1 MVDMLVHVIGGFL
14 GAGKTTAIRRLV
26 RYFDE
31 RGAHIAVVTN
41 DQGRSL
47 VDTEMIRAS
56 PAMVSEIGG
65 GCLCCKYPELESTL
79 AVAAD
84 SGVSIALVEAVGSC
98 TDLVATVIAP
108 MARRQPD
115 RFHPAPLSVLVDP
128 WRVREMGNGAFTP
141 DVQYLFRKQIEEA
154 DVIVLTRA
162 DLAPPDV
169 TEVIREINAE
179 AAIVAFSAITGE
191 GLLTWLAARP
201 ARPAAPLVIDYDRYA
216 AAEASL
222 GWLNGLAAVESA
234 LSFSPASVVRKLFSF
249 LRDAAI
255 VHLKVAVLEP
265 GAGAAALVRPGGAL
279 IDDLD
284 KLPAETRAMRLLVN
298 GRIAAPPQEL
308 EDLVRRGLAL
318 AAAPAVSSWEQLAA
332 FEPGRPTPVYR
343 FASRSGNGD
352 EVSSGIPHCSPA
364 SRGGEGGSEL
374 PIAPAL
380 LWSTDRELHL
390 TSSGSEECL
399 PWVLPPTRS
408 TGAALGEPSNLD
420 SANILG
426 LELSRRALDGTRVTC
441 DADWRGHLYAVTI
454 EPLRDEHGEIQGT
467 IGVAVDVTERERL
480 ESARQALLEQEM
492 AARLAAE
499 TAEQR
504 STFLAAA
511 SRALSASLDYQS
523 TLTRVAELAVPS
535 VADFCAVYV
544 EEPGVRSHPVAVAYH
559 DPQAL
564 DLAREFAAEY
574 ADCVTQQNKPGACS
588 VLQTCSAGAM
598 DSVEVGPRDECCS
611 YKVLA
616 RRLALCTSLAVP
628 LVARE
633 HALGIVLFAYRSR
646 RKNLDADLA
655 LAQDLAARAA
665 LAVDNARLYTEAQQA
680 IRVRDEFLSIA
691 SHELRTPA
699 TSLVLGVQMLLRLAD
714 AGRPRTDA
722 ALPLTRSVL
731 EKLDRQSQLLEHL
744 INRLLDVARIQS
756 GQLKLDIEPNVD
768 FAAVTRDATNGLL
781 EQAAQSGCTLELR
794 TEGVVTGEFDRVRL
808 AQVVSNL
815 IENAIRYGAGTP
827 VEIAVGRSGGLARLA
842 VRDHG
847 VGIASEKQT
856 EIFEAY
862 KRAASARH
870 YGGLGLGLYIVRQS
884 VVAHG
889 GTIRVDSA
897 PNAGATF
904 VAELP
909 CHAGPARASGGP

>member
-1 MVDMLVHVIGGFL
+1 MIVHVIGGFL

-26 RYFDE
+26 SYFDE
-31 RGAHIAVVTN
+31 RGARVAVVTN
-41 DQGRSL
+41 DQGCTL
-47 VDTEMIRAS
+47 VDTEMVRGS
-56 PAMVSEIGG
+56 SAMVREIGG
-65 GCLCCKYPELESTL
+65 GCLCCKYPELESAL
-79 AVAAD
+79 AAAAD
-84 SGVSIALVEAVGSC
+84 SGVNVALVEAVGSC
-98 TDLVATVIAP
+98 TDLVATVLAP
-108 MARRQPD
+108 MAKRQPD
-115 RFHPAPLSVLVDP
+115 RFRPAPLSVLVDP
-128 WRVREMGNGAFTP
+128 WRVREMGNGAFAP

-169 TEVIREINAE
+169 TEVVREINAE
-179 AAIVAFSAITGE
+179 AAIVAFSATTGE
-191 GLLTWLAARP
+191 GLSTWLAARP

-222 GWLNGLAAVESA
+222 GWLNGLAVVESA
-234 LSFSPASVVRKLFSF
+234 LSFSPASVVRKLFSL
-249 LRDAAI
+249 LRDVAI

-265 GAGAAALVRPGGAL
+265 GVGAAALVRPGGAV

-284 KLPAETRAMRLLVN
+284 TLPAETRAMRLLVN
-298 GRIAAPPQEL
+298 GRIAAPPREL

-352 EVSSGIPHCSPA
+352 EVSSGNPPCSPA
-364 SRGGEGGSEL
+364 SRDGDDGS
-374 PIAPAL
+374 
-380 LWSTDRELHL
+380 
-390 TSSGSEECL
+390 
-399 PWVLPPTRS
+399 
-408 TGAALGEPSNLD
+408 
-420 SANILG
+420 
-426 LELSRRALDGTRVTC
+426 
-441 DADWRGHLYAVTI
+441 
-454 EPLRDEHGEIQGT
+454 
-467 IGVAVDVTERERL
+467 ERL
-480 ESARQALLEQEM
+480 ESARQALLEREM
-492 AARLAAE
+492 AARLTAE
-499 TAEQR
+499 TAAQR

-544 EEPGVRSHPVAVAYH
+544 EEPGIRSHPVAVAYH

-574 ADCVTQQNKPGACS
+574 ADCVTQQDKPGACS
-588 VLQTCSAGAM
+588 VLQTCLAGSM
-598 DSVEVGPRDECCS
+598 DSVEIGPRDECCS
-611 YKVLA
+611 YKDLA
-616 RRLALCTSLAVP
+616 RRLSLYTSLAVP

-646 RKNLDADLA
+646 RKDLDADLA
-655 LAQDLAARAA
+655 LAQDLAGRAA
-665 LAVDNARLYTEAQQA
+665 FAVDNARLYTEAQQA

-714 AGRPRTDA
+714 AGRSRGDA

-756 GQLKLDIEPNVD
+756 GQLELDLEPNVD

-781 EQAAQSGCTLELR
+781 EHATQSGCTLELR
-794 TEGVVTGEFDRVRL
+794 VEQAVTGEFDRVRL

-815 IENAIRYGAGTP
+815 VENAIRYGAGAP
-827 VEIAVGRSGGLARLA
+827 IEIAIGRAGGLARLA

-847 VGIASEKQT
+847 VGIASERQT

-862 KRAASARH
+862 KRASSARH
-870 YGGLGLGLYIVRQS
+870 YGGLGLGLYIVRQI

-909 CHAGPARASGGP
+909 CDGCPASGSAGA